1 MSEWVISVPKRKQFP
16 AYSIA
21 FKIIDRV
28 NVSFGR
34 FSIFVHI
41 RKIFIV
47 LRREINLVEDR
58 VPFQAIRVGNLWVA
72 KSFAL
77 SQIYLIFLKAEH
89 NQMTIMSDC

>member
-1 MSEWVISVPKRKQFP
+1 MTLDIFIVVFVWVGNFKSPPLPISVPKRKQFP

-77 SQIYLIFLKAEH
+77 YQFI
-89 NQMTIMSDC
+89 